1 MAWEVRDIPPSVRRA
16 AEAAAD
22 AAGKPL
28 GDWLTETVRAAV
40 LAELGRLPALARKL
54 EKARA
59 DPPASPAPKTPPRK
73 RQLDLFPKPPPP
85 PPPPPP
91 APAPASGTSPPAV
104 DDAGPLTVPTEPFV
118 MLPLA
123 ALHTGVCR
131 ARRTG
136 GQDLLPTLAHSVAA
150 EGVRRPI
157 LVRRLAGEPATYE
170 VIAGER
176 RRLAA
181 ERAGQITVP
190 AVIVTASDPEAL
202 MLSLRENLG
211 RADFSPLDEAR
222 AYLRLLTEYRV
233 SPRVLARRLDR
244 ERAHLALTLRLLGL
258 PARVRHYLDSG
269 QLGSAD
275 ALALLDATDPEA
287 LAERLLRGATRRS
300 GVASP

>member
-73 RQLDLFPKPPPP
+73 RQLDLFPKPPTPP
-85 PPPPPP
+85 PVR
-91 APAPASGTSPPAV
+91 APVSGASPPAV

-123 ALHTGVCR
+123 GLHTGVCR

-136 GQDLLPTLAHSVAA
+136 EIKL
-150 EGVRRPI
+150 
-157 LVRRLAGEPATYE
+157 
-170 VIAGER
+170 
-176 RRLAA
+176 
-181 ERAGQITVP
+181 
-190 AVIVTASDPEAL
+190 
-202 MLSLRENLG
+202 
-211 RADFSPLDEAR
+211 
-222 AYLRLLTEYRV
+222 
-233 SPRVLARRLDR
+233 
-244 ERAHLALTLRLLGL
+244 
-258 PARVRHYLDSG
+258 
-269 QLGSAD
+269 
-275 ALALLDATDPEA
+275 
-287 LAERLLRGATRRS
+287 
-300 GVASP
+300 